1 MHNYTPSAAKVT
13 VDDLPDAPVDSPSI
27 GGRGTW
33 RRWCEAERARI
44 AAHGIRAIVM
54 RNHSGVR
61 ICVAVL
67 RAKGGAK

>member
-27 GGRGTW
+27 GGHGSYRD
-33 RRWCEAERARI
+33 WCEAERARI

-54 RNHSGVR
+54 RDRGR
-61 ICVAVL
+61 LTICVAVL